1 MSYRAS
7 FFWGIIVLILL
18 IGCSG
23 PKEEQRTERPLEEV
37 DPSGQTVTFW
47 YQHTRDR
54 EEELQKLIAEFN
66 ETNPQKIKVVGEYAG
81 RYEDIYKKMV
91 VGIQSGQLPGLI
103 VAYQNQAL
111 GYALADAIVD
121 LNPYMGSPKW
131 GLSEEEKA
139 DFFPAFLR
147 QDVSEQLGIRLGF
160 PPNRSME
167 VLYYNEDW
175 LKELGYDGPPQ
186 NWMKFR
192 EMACKAAKQPF
203 SKAANPKNSLG
214 YQLSI
219 DASRFASMVF
229 SRGGDL
235 VNEELSAY
243 TLNTPQVRETL
254 LFVRDL
260 IDDGCASI
268 VAERYDDQSD
278 FAAGS
283 LLFTIGSSSGLPF
296 YAQGVEQ
303 GVGFRWSVSP
313 LPHSTS
319 EPVQNIYG
327 ASVSVPRTT
336 PERQLAAWLFIK
348 WMTEP
353 AQQARWVRASNYFPV
368 RRSTAANLDE
378 YFAANPNYRKA
389 FDLLQYGRSEPSVS
403 GYDRVRDM
411 IQRTTVAVAK
421 GADVEEALVDLE
433 RQANENLAENRV
445 R

>member
-1 MSYRAS
+1 M
-7 FFWGIIVLILL
+7 IVSIWL
-18 IGCSG
+18 IGCGGS
-23 PKEEQRTERPLEEV
+23 KEEQKALERPLEEV

-47 YQHTRDR
+47 YQHTRER

-66 ETNPQKIKVVGEYAG
+66 TTNARGIKVVGEYAG
-81 RYEDIYKKMV
+81 RYEDIYNKV
-91 VGIQSGQLPGLI
+91 VAGIQSGQLPGLI

-111 GYALADAIVD
+111 AYALGDAIVD
-121 LNPYMGSPKW
+121 LQPYVDSPTW
-131 GLSEEEKA
+131 GLSEEERA

-147 QDVSEQLGIRLGF
+147 QDVSERLGIRLGF

-175 LKELGYDGPPQ
+175 LQELGYDGPPE
-186 NWMKFR
+186 NWDRFR

-203 SKAANPKNSLG
+203 SKATDPKNTLG
-214 YQLSI
+214 YQLSV

-235 VNEELSAY
+235 VNADLSAY
-243 TLNTPQVRETL
+243 TLDTPQVRETL
-254 LFVRDL
+254 LFLRDL
-260 IDDGCASI
+260 IDSGCASI
-268 VAERYDDQSD
+268 VAERYGDQAD
-278 FAAGS
+278 FGAGN

-296 YAQGVEQ
+296 YAQVVEQ
-303 GVGFRWSVSP
+303 GVGFRWSVSA
-313 LPHSTS
+313 LPHSTP
-319 EPVQNIYG
+319 EPAQNIYG
-327 ASVSVPRTT
+327 ASLSVPRTT
-336 PERQLAAWLFIK
+336 QERQLAAWLFVK

-368 RRSTAANLDE
+368 RKSTAANLDE
-378 YFAANPNYRKA
+378 YFSSNPNYRKA
-389 FDLLQYGRSEPSVS
+389 FELLKYGKSEPAVS

-411 IQRTTVAVAK
+411 IQRTMVAVVK
-421 GADVEEALVDLE
+421 GADVEEALADLE